1 MSEKKPKPT
10 CYECG
15 EDIIFD
21 PKVLSKNNRQIPL
34 DPTTRQPHEC
44 KEIKEQPKTDP
55 QGFAFEKK
63 ESVKAEYVDHTLA
76 RPSEVKIFYADNR
89 TDLEKEYR
97 DFQIGKKFAWTRAQY
112 QPIVVQGIAIFT
124 MAFFYETAL

>member
-21 PKVLSKNNRQIPL
+21 PKVLSKNQKQIPL

-44 KEIKEQPKTDP
+44 KEIKEVKTQSQLDTVT
-55 QGFAFEKK
+55 EK
-63 ESVKAEYVDHTLA
+63 ESVKAEYVDHTLS

-89 TDLEKEYR
+89 PDLEKEYR